1 MKQYCGYKGSYIVS
15 DPEQAHDGAIYQA
28 TNWIYQ
34 GCGDFQMAPTYSLRL
49 KEDGDWIK

>member
-1 MKQYCGYKGSYIVS
+1 MLILNK
-15 DPEQAHDGAIYQA
+15 HDGAIYQA

-49 KEDGDWIK
+49 KEDGDWMHSRNVYSKFGSA